1 MLFLIWQLGINSEI
15 NIGPLEYANSGLVKS
30 LVFGDLIS
38 ENISEILDKIIS
50 ENYLRKYDISDL

>member
-15 NIGPLEYANSGLVKS
+15 KIGPLEYANSGLLKS

-38 ENISEILDKIIS
+38 ENISEILDKMS
-50 ENYLRKYDISDL
+50 ENYLRKYDKSDL